1 MVVGVIPPV
10 EKRAQCEL
18 LTSSAIRFWIIDSV
32 VVVDDDDDDDD
43 DDDNDD
49 DDDDEDDDIDK
60 LFRFPRQMNLIT
72 N

>member
-43 DDDNDD
+43 DDDV
-49 DDDDEDDDIDK
+49 E
-60 LFRFPRQMNLIT
+60 MMIT
-72 N
+72 PPFSFLTHSIRLWLS